1 MHEIFYKKIQFH
13 YQMQLNLPDAQQ
25 KLAVNGQKEELIES
39 QMEKMFCIWMYE

>member
-1 MHEIFYKKIQFH
+1 
-13 YQMQLNLPDAQQ
+13 MQLNLPDAQQ